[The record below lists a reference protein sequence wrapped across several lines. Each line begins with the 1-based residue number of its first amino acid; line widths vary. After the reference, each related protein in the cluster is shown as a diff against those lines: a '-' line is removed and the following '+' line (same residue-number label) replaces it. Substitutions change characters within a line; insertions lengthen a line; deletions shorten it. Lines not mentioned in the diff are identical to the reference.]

1 MASTLAAIVENTA
14 NVDFASEFVYDDTK
28 GTFVVPNDMV
38 NAAAVLDAA
47 IIQSQVLPP
56 AVGQTIQIAATDL
69 KGQAEQLA
77 LADLTDPDLQSLALQ
92 VATAGVGLVISL
104 DFFNENYP
112 DQEAFLDQ
120 TIGTG
125 NGVSSEPM
133 PTAAPGTTN
142 SSVPPSTADTPTP
155 VPIVDGT
162 ISPTPV
168 LSNGTTESPT
178 LVPTPGS
185 NLTDPPTTAPTTPT
199 GPDSS
204 GSPPSE
210 SSSAA
215 QLSAFLFVV
224 TMAVGSVMM
233 IS

>member
-1 MASTLAAIVENTA
+1 MFPSPAYFSVDDLAAHFLPNLEDMASTLAAIVENTA
-14 NVDFASEFVYDDTK
+14 NVDFASDFVYDDTK

-133 PTAAPGTTN
+133 PTAAPGTT
-142 SSVPPSTADTPTP
+142 
-155 VPIVDGT
+155 
-162 ISPTPV
+162 
-168 LSNGTTESPT
+168 
-178 LVPTPGS
+178 
-185 NLTDPPTTAPTTPT
+185 
-199 GPDSS
+199 
-204 GSPPSE
+204 SPPSE

-224 TMAVGSVMM
+224 TMVVGAVM
-233 IS
+233 IIS